1 MDYSDIMIF
10 SINIIQKRHFF
21 KVSITFLNRNMT
33 NSKHITIE
41 EAISKFPEEK
51 QINLRGWVYRERKS
65 NKFIFLVLRDE
76 SDIIQCV
83 IKKNKTPKLFE
94 KAQDLTIESSIKI
107 RGELREDSR
116 APTGYE
122 VGVTELEIVQIADP
136 FPITEYQSIELL
148 LENRHL
154 WLRSRKI
161 NAILKIRHT
170 IVGAIHEFFRKRGYF
185 EFDAPIFQPSMSEGG
200 ATLFKVN
207 YFEDVVYLSQ
217 SWQLYAEAGIFSL
230 GKIYNMGPTFRA
242 EKSSTSRHL
251 SEFWMAEMEAAWM
264 ELDEVIEVAKDEIRF
279 IIKEVIDKN
288 KKELELLE
296 RDISILENYAH
307 TEYPTIK
314 YAEALKI
321 LNNTYD
327 MNVPWGKDLRT
338 IEEKTLAEHFNVP
351 VVVSHYP
358 TEIMGFYKPPSEEN
372 PEEALCFDM
381 IAPEGYCEIIGG
393 SQRSLSIE
401 NMKKRLEAE
410 GEDPGKYQWYFD
422 LRRYGSV
429 PHSGYGVGVERVVS
443 WICGLEN
450 IKDAIPFPRTMD
462 RKEP

>member
-1 MDYSDIMIF
+1 MKD
-10 SINIIQKRHFF
+10 
-21 KVSITFLNRNMT
+21 
-33 NSKHITIE
+33 SKYTTIE
-41 EAISKFPEEK
+41 EAISKFPEE
-51 QINLRGWVYRERKS
+51 NEVHLRGWVYRERKS
-65 NKFIFLVLRDE
+65 NKFTFIVLRDE

-83 IKKNKTPKLFE
+83 IKKSNTPDLFE
-94 KAQDLTIESSIKI
+94 EAQSLTIESSIKLS
-107 RGELREDSR
+107 GEIREDNR

-122 VGVTELEIVQIADP
+122 VGVKQLEIIQIAEP

-170 IVGAIHEFFRKRGYF
+170 IVGAIHEFFRSRGYY
-185 EFDAPIFQPSMSEGG
+185 EFDAPIFQPMMSEGG
-200 ATLFKVN
+200 ATLFKVD
-207 YFEDVVYLSQ
+207 YFEDIVYLSQ

-264 ELDEVIEVAKDEIRF
+264 KLGEVTEVAKDEIRF
-279 IIKEVIDKN
+279 IIKKVLENN

-296 RDISILENYAH
+296 RDISILENYVKA
-307 TEYPTIK
+307 EYPTIK
-314 YAEALKI
+314 YAEALEI
-321 LNNTYD
+321 LNNNYE
-327 MNVPWGKDLRT
+327 MEVPWGKDLRT

-351 VVVSHYP
+351 VVVTHYP

-393 SQRSLSIE
+393 SQRGLSIE
-401 NMKKRLEAE
+401 NMEKRLKSE
-410 GEDPGKYQWYFD
+410 GEDPQNYDWYFD
-422 LRRYGSV
+422 LRKYGSV
-429 PHSGYGVGVERVVS
+429 PHSGYGVGVERVIS
-443 WICGLEN
+443 WICGLDN